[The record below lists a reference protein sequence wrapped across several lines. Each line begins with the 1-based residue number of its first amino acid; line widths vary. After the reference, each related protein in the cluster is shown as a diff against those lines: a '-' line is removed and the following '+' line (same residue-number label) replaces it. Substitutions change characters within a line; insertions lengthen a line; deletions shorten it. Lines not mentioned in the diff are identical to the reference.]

1 MICPKCG
8 CPGSEDS
15 VFCGKCGAPIKEQ
28 TSQPNIETDDNE
40 NLEKTMTIPVIKP
53 GAYRTAANSTPVP
66 RAVSH
71 TAPVKKAPTEAAV
84 RRPSAPPVQSRVKEA
99 PLQRKPAVSQRPPV
113 EKKRAPENSGTGKNI
128 AVFAVVFLVVVLI
141 GLAVMYIFIAGKSAK
156 QHSGQNPLN
165 GGENIGNTQTMQ
177 DDMHQTSES
186 VPEEEPEEVAQKD
199 SGSSSGLVV
208 DFEPK
213 IDLGYSFDTM
223 VQNGDDEQSAGFEYV
238 SCTKDNFDLQYK
250 VPAPFRT
257 VSTNADEI
265 RYVSADNTAYIDI
278 GTMANEGDWT
288 LRDIVDTTV
297 EKLGGVTGHN
307 ISGNDTFTVTTEVNG
322 IYYQQKCYVT
332 DKYIRYVEI
341 SYPSAYADTYSSMA
355 SEVEAGFVCK

>member
-8 CPGSEDS
+8 YPGSEDT
-15 VFCGKCGAPIKEQ
+15 VFCGKCGTPIKEQ
-28 TSQPNIETDDNE
+28 TSEPNIETDDNE
-40 NLEKTMTIPVIKP
+40 NLEKTMTIPVIKS

-71 TAPVKKAPTEAAV
+71 TAPVKKAPTEAPV
-84 RRPSAPPVQSRVKEA
+84 RRQSTPSAQSIARETPA
-99 PLQRKPAVSQRPPV
+99 PRKPAAPKRPP
-113 EKKRAPENSGTGKNI
+113 EKKRPPENSGTGRNI
-128 AVFAVVFLVVVLI
+128 AVFAVVFLLVVLI
-141 GLAVMYIFIAGKSAK
+141 GLGAIYVFIAGKSAK
-156 QHSGQNPLN
+156 QHSGQMPSNS
-165 GGENIGNTQTMQ
+165 GENAGNTQVMQ
-177 DDMHQTSES
+177 EGSRQTDEPM
-186 VPEEEPEEVAQKD
+186 PEEESEEVTQKD

-223 VQNGDDEQSAGFEYV
+223 AQTEDGTQSPGFEYV
-238 SCTKDNFDLQYK
+238 SYTKDNFELQYK

-257 VSTNADEI
+257 VSTNADEV
-265 RYVSADNTAYIDI
+265 RYVSADNTAYVDI

-297 EKLGGVTGHN
+297 EKLGGVTGHK
-307 ISGNDTFTVTTEVNG
+307 ISGNDAFTVTTEVNG

-341 SYPSAYADTYSSMA
+341 SYPSAYADIYSSMA
-355 SEVEAGFVCK
+355 SEVEAGFVCR